1 VGQQQLI
8 IIVLIA
14 LLVGLSVSAGLR
26 YMSANNQSNEVDLIM
41 QQMNTI
47 VGEAKQYALKPRS
60 LAGGEGSFDGFTPD
74 DLLLNT
80 ERVRISFTV
89 GSDWILMQGYG
100 SVEGWD
106 GENPVQVVAQY
117 NETEKRWTSVARTN

>member
-1 VGQQQLI
+1 MGQQQLI
-8 IIVLIA
+8 IIVLTA

-41 QQMNTI
+41 HQMNTI

-60 LAGGEGSFDGFTPD
+60 LAGGEGSFDGFTPENI
-74 DLLLNT
+74 LLNT
-80 ERVRISFTV
+80 ERVRISLTV

-100 SVEGWD
+100 SVVGWD
-106 GENPVQVVAQY
+106 GENPVQVIAQY
-117 NETEKRWTSVARTN
+117 NETEKRWTSVARIN